1 MDSVLGTS
9 KIHAVVGSAVSP
21 DVAVEAAVAA
31 EEAGFDHVWVAEDYF
46 LTGAI
51 PLAAAILGR
60 TKRLSLS
67 TGVASVFSRHPS
79 LLAMDASTIAN
90 AFPGRFRLGVSR
102 GSLPWLRQ
110 MGLAR
115 ELTSI
120 EQFKER
126 VTAIRRLLAGEK
138 VTVAADHFQLN
149 EIELAYP
156 APDLPIVG
164 GFWGPKMMAAVNE
177 VADAAVLS
185 VMAGNEYIQTAVGA
199 LPDVDNITTFVIFN
213 CNEDSQAARGPVR
226 DYLAFALS
234 LGTNLMT
241 DSVGLTEEID
251 DFVRTRGIDR
261 LSEEMPDSWIGKLA
275 VVGTP
280 RECADRI
287 EELVDAGSD
296 YIGLFPV
303 PYSQSIAL
311 LRLAGSRLL
320 PLFQRS

>member
-1 MDSVLGTS
+1 MDSGLGTS

-51 PLAAAILGR
+51 PLAGAILGR

-67 TGVASVFSRHPS
+67 TGVASVFSRHPA

-110 MGLAR
+110 MGLPR
-115 ELTSI
+115 EVTSI

-126 VTAIRRLLAGEK
+126 VTTIRRLLAGEK
-138 VTVAADHFQLN
+138 LTVEGDHFQLR
-149 EIELAYP
+149 EIALEYP
-156 APDLPIVG
+156 APNLPIVG

-185 VMAGNEYIQTAVGA
+185 VMAGPEYIRTAVEA
-199 LPDVDNITTFVIFN
+199 LPDVDNITTFVIFH
-213 CNEDSQAARGPVR
+213 CDEDSQAARGPVR
-226 DYLAFALS
+226 DYLAFALG

-241 DSVGLTEEID
+241 DSVGLTAEID
-251 DFVRTRGIDR
+251 DFVKTRGVER
-261 LSEEMPDSWIGKLA
+261 LSDEMPDSWIDKMA

-287 EELVDAGSD
+287 EELIDAGSD
-296 YIGLFPV
+296 NIGLFPV
-303 PYSQSIAL
+303 PYSQSIEL
-311 LRLAGSRLL
+311 LRIAGEKLL
-320 PLFQRS
+320 PLFPRS